1 MLNHE
6 ELIDLLKQNKNIL
19 AFGLEGSFGYGY
31 QDKYSDVDLFAIC
44 KEGYSISKLIQN
56 LKKKGFEIH
65 PHPEILKNLS
75 SFSLKTKD
83 RRIDIKL
90 IVRKNFDR
98 VITEDL
104 KIIFDPLNIFK
115 KSKIKKPTKKDFEF
129 SYRMI
134 VYPLR
139 IKKHYEIC
147 SARDNLLFFSD
158 LANRSIEILIKL
170 IYSLNK
176 KEYICMK
183 WAKNDL
189 KKFKIKPKGFDNRIN
204 NLVLLGNKNKELRS
218 KICEIDNLG
227 DEIYRL
233 ILKQFPDIKKIKN
246 HIDWMDK

>member
-1 MLNHE
+1 MAL
-6 ELIDLLKQNKNIL
+6 
-19 AFGLEGSFGYGY
+19 GLEGSFGYGY

-56 LKKKGFEIH
+56 LKKKEFEIH

-90 IVRKNFDR
+90 ISKSKFDNI
-98 VITEDL
+98 VNEDL

-115 KSKIKKPTKKDFEF
+115 KSKIKKPTKKEFEF

-139 IKKHYEIC
+139 IKKHYEVRK
-147 SARDNLLFFSD
+147 ARDNLLFFSD

-170 IYSLNK
+170 VYSLNK

-189 KKFKIKPKGFDNRIN
+189 KKFKVKPKNFVKRIN
-204 NLVLLGNKNKELRS
+204 DLILLGNKDKDLKNK
-218 KICEIDNLG
+218 IDEIHKLG
-227 DEIYRL
+227 DETYKL
-233 ILKQFPDIKKIKN
+233 ILKQFSEIKKIKA
-246 HIDWMDK
+246 HVDWMDSN